1 MGARKDL
8 ALRVIRSKFAEWRR
22 TKRHG
27 DPIPAAL
34 WDEVHALEER
44 VGRTRLAL
52 DLGLNAS
59 ELAFQMELRGAATAQ
74 GASPGT
80 ASPRTP
86 APMATTS
93 VAITK
98 VVSVPMPP
106 PLARAGGAAAVEVEA
121 PSGWILRLQAETS
134 PEFLRVFVESTWR
147 AGGAP

>member
-8 ALRVIRSKFAEWRR
+8 ALRAIRAKFAEWRR

-27 DPIPAAL
+27 DSIPAAL

-52 DLGLNAS
+52 ELGLNAS
-59 ELAFQMELRGAATAQ
+59 ELGFQLELRGSGSGST
-74 GASPGT
+74 PGT
-80 ASPRTP
+80 ACPKASVP
-86 APMATTS
+86 AATATTS

-106 PLARAGGAAAVEVEA
+106 PLARAGGAAIEVEA
-121 PSGWILRLQAETS
+121 PSGWILRLQAEAS
-134 PEFLRVFVESTWR
+134 PDFVRVFVEATGR
-147 AGGAP
+147 AGGVR